1 MDYAEIKALHY
12 YGAKCNVLRFNNKGC
27 SCSETPKSLYN
38 DMVNVQRLSDG
49 VGVKPQADGGR
60 KILTL
65 IIKGLEI
72 VYTLGNASGA
82 LYMHFIKVAFD
93 GKYDNI

>member
-1 MDYAEIKALHY
+1 MAE
-12 YGAKCNVLRFNNKGC
+12 
-27 SCSETPKSLYN
+27 EKSSPLF
-38 DMVNVQRLSDG
+38 
-49 VGVKPQADGGR
+49 
-60 KILTL
+60 
-65 IIKGLEI
+65 KGLQI